1 MLISS
6 FLTTW
11 FKSARLPFSSLKL
24 AKNHP
29 SPKYHAFKFYVWY
42 QYWLALLFSVIVK
55 LYIVPQLLTPF
66 RLIFILIVKFEVNL
80 EPSLSLVLIIRSY
93 VLTLFVLER
102 IVIFKFLGLK
112 RMDLLLFLVLVI
124 FVILDFAYFI
134 NIYLI

>member
-1 MLISS
+1 M
-6 FLTTW
+6 
-11 FKSARLPFSSLKL
+11 
-24 AKNHP
+24 
-29 SPKYHAFKFYVWY
+29 
-42 QYWLALLFSVIVK
+42 IVK